1 MAKADSLT
9 ERKVMFKEYFMQGR
23 DETDQMLRYDQI
35 DYIDHKCQV
44 AEAPSIETEKLEGVS
59 SDCCLQVT
67 S

>member
-1 MAKADSLT
+1 
-9 ERKVMFKEYFMQGR
+9 MFKEYFMQGR

-44 AEAPSIETEKLEGVS
+44 AEAPSIDTEKLEGVS